1 MKNLKRITL
10 SIVLLVISNTF
21 YSQNNIDIKEEVFLS
36 AFHFLDNTNEIELYA
51 YDAVDGKEVL
61 DTIVPFNYEI
71 IPYPLDSSSF
81 AEKKILLLNGN
92 IKIKELKYT
101 FDLEEAKFNNFSQI
115 FYNCNAEDTKEY
127 KSEKFIYFTII
138 LDKETNF
145 YNLYVLK
152 GTKEEIF

>member
-1 MKNLKRITL
+1 MKNLKKLVL
-10 SIVLLVISNTF
+10 SIILLVISNTF

-51 YDAVDGKEVL
+51 YDVVDGKEVL
-61 DTIVPFNYEI
+61 DTIFPFNYEI
-71 IPYPLDSSSF
+71 VPHPLDSSSF
-81 AEKKILLLNGN
+81 AEKKISLLNRDV
-92 IKIKELKYT
+92 KIKELKYT
-101 FDLEEAKFNNFSQI
+101 FDLEEGKFNNFSQI

-127 KSEKFIYFTII
+127 TSEKFIYFTVI
-138 LDKETNF
+138 LDKETKF